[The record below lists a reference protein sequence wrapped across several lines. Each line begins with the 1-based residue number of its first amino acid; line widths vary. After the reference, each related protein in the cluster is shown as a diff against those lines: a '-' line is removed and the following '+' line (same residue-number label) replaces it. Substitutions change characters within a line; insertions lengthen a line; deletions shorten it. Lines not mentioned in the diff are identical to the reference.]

1 MLDLLN
7 KSETE
12 TAIAATKRERIE
24 TELRNDAGRSDRE
37 IARMVGC
44 DHKTVGAHR
53 ERMGI
58 ATPLAADISPPI
70 SPTAT
75 NPAQST
81 SPLLATAAKP
91 EPEEPEENHFLP
103 ESESLVLPSQPAIA
117 VYTNRY
123 NQVVIRQEAT
133 GPDQDEDYFVFV
145 CPQHLDALIVR
156 LRKYL
161 P

>member
-1 MLDLLN
+1 MLDTI
-7 KSETE
+7 ERTTTTE
-12 TAIAATKRERIE
+12 VPLDTAAKRALVES
-24 TELRNDAGRSDRE
+24 ELRKDAGRSDRE
-37 IARMVGC
+37 IARTIGC

-58 ATPLAADISPPI
+58 AIPLAANVSPPI
-70 SPTAT
+70 SPI
-75 NPAQST
+75 T
-81 SPLLATAAKP
+81 SPPLATAAKP

-123 NQVVIRQEAT
+123 NQIVIRQEAT
-133 GPDQDEDYFVFV
+133 GCDQTEDYFVFV